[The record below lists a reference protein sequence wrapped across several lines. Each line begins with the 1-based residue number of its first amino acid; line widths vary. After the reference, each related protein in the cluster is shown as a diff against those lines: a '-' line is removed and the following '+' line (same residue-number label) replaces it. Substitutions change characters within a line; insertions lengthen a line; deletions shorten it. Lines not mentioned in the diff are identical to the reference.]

1 METTNYDVVVIGSGP
16 GGYVGAIRAA
26 QLGFKVAL
34 VEKYDTLGGTCTNV
48 GCIPAKALLDS
59 SEHYH
64 KAETQFGTHGIDI
77 NELKLNFSRFIQRKQ
92 EVVKQNISGLVYL
105 MKKNKIDVHHGTG
118 SFVDAHRLK
127 VSTSG
132 GDILLN
138 ARYFVIATGS
148 KPATLPGITIDK
160 ERIITSTEGLSLSAQ
175 PAAVIIIGGG
185 VIGVEMASV
194 YARIGTHVTII
205 EYADSLIPTMDREL
219 GKALQ
224 KSLTALGID
233 IRLNSKVQSATNS
246 GTAAVVGFL
255 GQDGKQTELSADYCM
270 VAVGRRAYTNGLN
283 LKAVGIVPAKNGK
296 IPVNSV
302 LQTTVPNIY
311 AIGDVIE
318 GPMLAHKAEEEGTL
332 VAEVIAGLKPH
343 IDYNLV
349 PNVVYTW
356 PEVASVGATEE
367 QLKAAGIAYRSGK
380 FPYMASARA
389 RASMD
394 TDGFVKVLI
403 AEAYNE
409 VLGVHIIGPRAA
421 DVIGQ
426 AAVGMAHETTAD
438 EMFRIC
444 YAHPTYSEALKDA
457 FLIGAGGKAVNI

>member
-1 METTNYDVVVIGSGP
+1 METVNYDVVVIGAGP
-16 GGYVGAIRAA
+16 GGYVCAIRAA

-34 VEKYDTLGGTCTNV
+34 AEKYDVLGGTCTNV

-64 KAETQFGTHGIDI
+64 KAAVQFGTHGIDL
-77 NELKLNFSRFIQRKQ
+77 EGLHLNFQQFIQRKQ
-92 EVVKQNISGLVYL
+92 EVVKQNTSGLVYL
-105 MKKNKIDVHHGTG
+105 MKKNKIAVHHGLG
-118 SFVDAHRLK
+118 SFVNTHQLK
-127 VSTSG
+127 V
-132 GDILLN
+132 GDQVLQG
-138 ARYFVIATGS
+138 RYFVIATGS
-148 KPATLPGITIDK
+148 KPASLPGITIDK
-160 ERIITSTEGLSLSAQ
+160 KRVISSTEALSLPAQ
-175 PAAVIIIGGG
+175 PASMIIIGGG

-194 YARIGTHVTII
+194 YARIGTRVTIL
-205 EYADSLIPTMDREL
+205 EYAGSLIPTMDQEL

-224 KSLTALGID
+224 KSLATLSID
-233 IRLNSKVQSATNS
+233 IRLNCQVQSAVNTGN
-246 GTAAVVGFL
+246 AAVVGYL
-255 GQDGKQTELSADYCM
+255 DKDGQQQELTADYCM
-270 VAVGRRAYTNGLN
+270 VAVGRRAYTAGLN
-283 LKAVGIVPAKNGK
+283 LAAAGIETMKSGK
-296 IPVNSV
+296 IPVNKT
-302 LQTTVPNIY
+302 LQTSAPHIY

-332 VAEVIAGLKPH
+332 VAEVIGGLTPH
-343 IDYNLV
+343 LNYNLI

-367 QLKAAGIAYRSGK
+367 QLKASGVAYRSSK

-394 TDGFVKVLI
+394 TEGFVKVLV
-403 AEAYNE
+403 AAAYNE

-426 AAVGMAHETTAD
+426 AAVGMAHETTAE
-438 EMFRIC
+438 EMYRIC

-457 FLIGAGGKAVNI
+457 FLLGAGKSAINI

>member
-1 METTNYDVVVIGSGP
+1 METVNYDVVVIGAGP
-16 GGYVGAIRAA
+16 GGYVCAIRAA

-34 VEKYDTLGGTCTNV
+34 VEKYDVLGGTCTNV

-64 KAETQFGTHGIDI
+64 KAAVQFGTHGIGL
-77 NELKLNFSRFIQRKQ
+77 EGLHLNFQQFIQRKR
-92 EVVKQNISGLVYL
+92 EVVKQNTSGLVYL
-105 MKKNKIDVHHGTG
+105 MKKNKIAVHHGLG
-118 SFVDAHRLK
+118 SFVNAHQLK
-127 VSTSG
+127 V
-132 GDILLN
+132 GDQLLQ

-148 KPATLPGITIDK
+148 KPASLPGITIDK
-160 ERIITSTEGLSLSAQ
+160 KRIISSTEALSLAAQ
-175 PAAVIIIGGG
+175 PASMVIIGGG

-194 YARIGTHVTII
+194 YARIGTKVTIL
-205 EYADSLIPTMDREL
+205 EYAGSLIPTMDLEL

-224 KSLTALGID
+224 KSLVTLSID
-233 IRLNSKVQSATNS
+233 IRLNCQVQSAINTDN
-246 GTAAVVGFL
+246 AAVVGYVDKD
-255 GQDGKQTELSADYCM
+255 GQQQELTADYCM
-270 VAVGRRAYTNGLN
+270 VAVGRRAYTTGLN
-283 LKAVGIVPAKNGK
+283 LAAAGIETMKNGK
-296 IPVNSV
+296 IPVNKT
-302 LQTTVPNIY
+302 LQTSAPHIY
-311 AIGDVIE
+311 AIGDVID

-332 VAEVIAGLKPH
+332 VAEVIGGLTPH
-343 IDYNLV
+343 LNYNLI

-367 QLKAAGIAYRSGK
+367 QLKAGGIAYRSGK

-394 TDGFVKVLI
+394 TEGFVKVLV

-426 AAVGMAHETTAD
+426 AAVGMAHETTAE
-438 EMFRIC
+438 EMYRIC

-457 FLIGAGGKAVNI
+457 FLLGAGKSAINI

>member
-1 METTNYDVVVIGSGP
+1 METVNYDIVVIGAGP
-16 GGYVGAIRAA
+16 GGYVCAIRAA

-34 VEKYDTLGGTCTNV
+34 VEKYDVLGGTCTNV

-64 KAETQFGTHGIDI
+64 KAAVQFGTHGIDL
-77 NELKLNFSRFIQRKQ
+77 EGLQLNFQQFIQRKR
-92 EVVKQNISGLVYL
+92 EVVKQNTSGLVYL
-105 MKKNKIDVHHGTG
+105 MKKNKIAVHYGLG
-118 SFVDAHRLK
+118 SFLDAHQLK
-127 VSTSG
+127 V
-132 GDILLN
+132 GDQVLQG
-138 ARYFVIATGS
+138 RYFVIATGS
-148 KPATLPGITIDK
+148 KPASLPGITIDK
-160 ERIITSTEGLSLSAQ
+160 RRVISSTEALSLPVQ
-175 PAAVIIIGGG
+175 PASMIIIGGG

-194 YARIGTHVTII
+194 YARIGTKVTIL
-205 EYADSLIPTMDREL
+205 EYAGSLIPTMDQEL

-224 KSLTALGID
+224 KSLAGLPVD
-233 IRLNSKVQSATNS
+233 IRLNCRVQSAVNTGS
-246 GTAAVVGFL
+246 AAAVGYL
-255 GQDGKQTELSADYCM
+255 DKDGQQQELTADYCM
-270 VAVGRRAYTNGLN
+270 MAVGRRAYTAGLN
-283 LKAVGIVPAKNGK
+283 LAATGIETMKNGK
-296 IPVNSV
+296 IPVNKT
-302 LQTTVPNIY
+302 LQTAVPHIY

-332 VAEVIAGLKPH
+332 VAEVLGGLISH
-343 IDYNLV
+343 LNYNLI

-367 QLKAAGIAYRSGK
+367 QLKAGGIAYRSGK

-394 TDGFVKVLI
+394 TEGFVKVLV

-426 AAVGMAHETTAD
+426 AAVGMAHETTAE

-457 FLIGAGGKAVNI
+457 FLLGAGKSAINI